1 VWNYQVIEAA
11 MSTPTQHPWWVKE
24 KPAALPAA
32 PRFRGVAYYRHS
44 ARDRQENSVSI
55 QQELVQKWANE
66 NGVDI
71 IQEFADRGKSGLTA
85 EGRDGFNE
93 MMDGWVKQRKD
104 FDFVLCL
111 DVSRWGRFQ
120 DIDLSATY
128 SAECKKHGKQVIYTT
143 LGMPRPD
150 DPLYPVYV
158 QFERFR
164 AAQYSK
170 ELSTKVFHGC
180 VRIAQQGYWAGGKA
194 PYGFDRMLLDE
205 SRHRL
210 HVLTHGQKKSIQ
222 NQRVTL
228 SLGPTEQV
236 ATVRRIFDEFI
247 VAGHTMHE
255 ISARLNADGSRSAMG
270 GLWNVGKIRRIL
282 TNIMYAGTLVYN
294 KTTSKLKT
302 PTRRNPIDQWVRTAG
317 AIDPIVDQAIF
328 DRAQAVLAQVAARFA
343 PETMLQHLERLHREH
358 GFLHPTLL
366 SADELAPSA
375 STYAT
380 HFRSLDAAYQ
390 QLFRAAAGD
399 IRAQVETLLRNAVEQ
414 VDSYDDFLVVNGK
427 FTVLIQPS
435 VPVPYGYS
443 QYWYFR
449 PDFRGV
455 VDITLGVPVSSSEGP
470 QILGYVALPRL
481 LVRDHGI
488 RVFGSSETRLDM
500 YGHTGLEFI
509 SKLARS

>member
-1 VWNYQVIEAA
+1 
-11 MSTPTQHPWWVKE
+11 MSNGSKNPWWAKE
-24 KPAALPAA
+24 EPAAAPAA

-44 ARDRQENSVSI
+44 AKDRQENSVAI
-55 QQELVQKWANE
+55 QQELVQKWAKE
-66 NGVDI
+66 NGVEI

-85 EGRDGFNE
+85 EGRDGFND
-93 MMDGWVKQRKD
+93 MLDNWVKKRKD

-128 SAECKKHGKQVIYTT
+128 SAEVKKHGKQVIYTT

-164 AAQYSK
+164 AAQQSK
-170 ELSTKVFHGC
+170 ELSVKVFHGC
-180 VRIAQQGYWAGGKA
+180 IRIAQQGYWPGGKP
-194 PYGFDRMLLDE
+194 PYGFDRLLLDE
-205 SRHRL
+205 ARNRM
-210 HVLTHGQKKSIQ
+210 HVLTHGQKKSIS

-228 SLGPTEQV
+228 TLGPEEQV
-236 ATVRRIFDEFI
+236 GTVRRIFHEFI
-247 VAGHTMHE
+247 DLGHSLQR
-255 ISARLNADGSRSAMG
+255 IADGLNADGVRSAMG
-270 GLWNVGKIRRIL
+270 GLWNVGKVRRIL

-302 PTRRNPIDQWVRTAG
+302 PTRRNPLDQWIRTAG
-317 AIDPIVDQAIF
+317 AIDPLVDQAIF
-328 DRAQAVLAQVAARFA
+328 DRAQAILAQAALRYA

-358 GFLHPTLL
+358 GFLRPSLV
-366 SADELAPSA
+366 SADELAPSP
-375 STYAT
+375 STYNT
-380 HFRSLDAAYQ
+380 HFRSLDVAYQ
-390 QLFRAAAGD
+390 QLFRTAAGEV
-399 IRAQVETLLRNAVEQ
+399 RAQVEVLLREAVEQ

-449 PDFRGV
+449 PDLRGV

-488 RVFGSSETRLDM
+488 RVFGTSETRLDM